1 MAFKLPIPGG
11 LKKDQKSVDKAGA
24 SLKADAKPGDS
35 LSNLSQS
42 PLNKPAPKP
51 AAKSGGGFNLFGFG
65 KQTPVAPKKVPG
77 PITTAQTTSQ
87 TTQQGPAT
95 NSGFSATA
103 NKTQKIA
110 AAVAATK
117 VTKPKKVTKGAFKL
131 PIIGDKPLI
140 NQLIVLLVIAAI
152 FVFLAIAATVY
163 YQIKKDHA
171 STYTNITSQLQFHT
185 QRLAKSGG
193 LAARGD
199 AVSFPQLQDSRDEF
213 QRYLDTLNNGGEA
226 FSTQVPS
233 ARVSEEL
240 TSRLEELTKRFAD
253 SSNAAT
259 SILAAKTDLTD
270 LSRNIAQVRSGAEE
284 LAALSQD
291 LTGLMQQSGASPA
304 QILKVN
310 RLTFYAER
318 LGRGSAEILGS
329 DIIDPEVPFLM
340 GKDTNDFRE
349 LIKALESGSDAL
361 GITAL
366 RDGDTK
372 VRVAKLREQF
382 LSFEQNIQPILGNV
396 QKLVSARQSGRA
408 LQQGSEQLL
417 GNVEQMQQALAAE
430 KNSFPLLLALLFGLL
445 ALATLALLAVV
456 FLGDARRR
464 AAESEAENK
473 RNQEAILRLLNEMGD
488 LADGDLTIRAKVTED
503 ITGAIADSM
512 NYTIDELR
520 TLVTGVNNAS
530 NSVSVRSQQAQAVS
544 VQLLD
549 AAEKQSKEIQNT
561 TQDVLRVAETLTLVS
576 ASAEE
581 SSQVAMRSLA
591 AADKG
596 RMAVQNSITGM
607 NDIREQIQETSK
619 RIKRLGESSQ
629 EIGEIVELISDIT
642 EQTNVLALNAAIQ
655 AASAGE
661 AGRGFSVVAEEVQRL
676 AERSGEA
683 TKQIGAIVKTIQA
696 DTQDAVAAMEKST
709 TGVVEGAKLSDAAGQ
724 ALSEIDLVTKNLA
737 GLIQKISD
745 DTQTQATSAN
755 KVARNMQ
762 DILEINRQTSVGT
775 QQTATSIKDLADVA
789 SDLKASVSGF
799 KL

>member
-24 SLKADAKPGDS
+24 PLKADAKPGDS
-35 LSNLSQS
+35 TSSLSPS
-42 PLNKPAPKP
+42 PLNKPAAKP
-51 AAKSGGGFNLFGFG
+51 AAKTGGGFSLFGLG
-65 KQTPVAPKKVPG
+65 KKTPTAPKKPLG
-77 PITTAQTTSQ
+77 PITVAQTMSQ

-117 VTKPKKVTKGAFKL
+117 VAKPKKVTKGAFKL

-140 NQLIVLLVIAAI
+140 NQLIVLLVIAGI
-152 FVFLAIAATVY
+152 FVLAAIAATVY

-199 AVSFPQLQDSRDEF
+199 VVSFPQLQDSRDEF

-372 VRVAKLREQF
+372 ARVAKLREQF
-382 LSFEQNIQPILGNV
+382 ASFEQNIQPILGNV

-417 GNVEQMQQALAAE
+417 GNVEQMQQALGAE
-430 KNSFPLLLALLFGLL
+430 KNNFPLLLALLFGLL

-745 DTQTQATSAN
+745 DAQTQATSAN

>member
-1 MAFKLPIPGG
+1 MALKLPS
-11 LKKDQKSVDKAGA
+11 LMSKDKKKAGPSPSGQTA
-24 SLKADAKPGDS
+24 AAAGGKSPGSFLGNLFGDKKSKPGVSSGAAARESSTGAGPTTGAGSTTGTQTRKIKADVA
-35 LSNLSQS
+35 
-42 PLNKPAPKP
+42 
-51 AAKSGGGFNLFGFG
+51 AAKVGKATGKGAGFNLPLIGNRPAEQQLPILLGF
-65 KQTPVAPKKVPG
+65 
-77 PITTAQTTSQ
+77 
-87 TTQQGPAT
+87 
-95 NSGFSATA
+95 
-103 NKTQKIA
+103 A
-110 AAVAATK
+110 AAF
-117 VTKPKKVTKGAFKL
+117 GAL
-131 PIIGDKPLI
+131 TIG
-140 NQLIVLLVIAAI
+140 A
-152 FVFLAIAATVY
+152 VFFDAYNRSNI
-163 YQIKKDHA
+163 
-171 STYTNITSQLQFHT
+171 STFTNITSQLQFHT
-185 QRLAKSGG
+185 QRLAKSAG

-199 AVSFPQLQDSRDEF
+199 LASFPQLQDSRDEF
-213 QRYLDTLNNGGEA
+213 QRYLEVLNNGGEA
-226 FSTQVPS
+226 FNTTVPH
-233 ARVSEEL
+233 ARISEEI
-240 TSRLEELTKRFAD
+240 TSRLAELTKRFSD
-253 SSNAAT
+253 GSNAAT
-259 SILAAKTDLTD
+259 AILAAKNDLSE
-270 LSRNIAQVRSGAEE
+270 LSRNIAQVRAGSEE
-284 LAALSQD
+284 LAELSQD
-291 LTGLMQQSGASPA
+291 LTGLMQQSGAPPV
-304 QILKVN
+304 QVLKVN
-310 RLTFYAER
+310 RLTFLSER
-318 LGRGSAEILGS
+318 LGRGSAEILGGE
-329 DIIDPEVPFLM
+329 IIDPTVPFLM

-361 GITAL
+361 GISAL
-366 RDGDTK
+366 RDGDAK
-372 VRVAKLREQF
+372 AKVAKLRE
-382 LSFEQNIQPILGNV
+382 SFNKFEENIKPILGSV
-396 QKLVSARQSGRA
+396 QKLVSARQSGRV

-417 GNVEQMQQALAAE
+417 GNVEELQKALAVE
-430 KNSFPLLLALLFGLL
+430 KQNFPLILAFVFGAI
-445 ALATLALLAVV
+445 ALIFLGLIAAV
-456 FLGDARRR
+456 FLSDARKR
-464 AAESEAENK
+464 ASESESENK

-530 NSVSVRSQQAQAVS
+530 TSVSAKSQQAQAVS

-549 AAEKQSKEIQNT
+549 AAEKQSKEIQET
-561 TQDVLRVAETLTLVS
+561 TQQVLGVAKTLTTVS
-576 ASAEE
+576 SNAEE

-591 AADKG
+591 ASDKG
-596 RMAVQNSITGM
+596 RLAVQNSISGM

-724 ALSEIDLVTKNLA
+724 ALSEIDTVTKNLA
-737 GLIQKISD
+737 NLIQRIST
-745 DTQTQATSAN
+745 DTQAQAASAN

-762 DILEINRQTSVGT
+762 DILEINRQTTTGT
-775 QQTATSIKDLADVA
+775 QQTASSIKELADVA